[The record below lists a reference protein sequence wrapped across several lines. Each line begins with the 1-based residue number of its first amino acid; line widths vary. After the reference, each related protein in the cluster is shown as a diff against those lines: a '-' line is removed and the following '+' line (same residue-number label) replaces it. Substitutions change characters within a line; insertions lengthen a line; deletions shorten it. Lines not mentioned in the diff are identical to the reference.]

1 MILYSYIKRKE
12 DNIMQT
18 ILDALVFFGIGYFA
32 YKTVKKGV
40 EYDEKQDKDDKGN
53 KKDDGFF
60 FFWWL

>member
-1 MILYSYIKRKE
+1 
-12 DNIMQT
+12 MQT